1 MALLVPGCGAQE
13 GLPARLLDVQ
23 LDDAVAELL
32 LAVLLAGIHRSADA
46 DPAGVPSPAEAA
58 PSNPD
63 QR

>member
-13 GLPARLLDVQ
+13 GLLARLLDVQ

-32 LAVLLAGIHRSADA
+32 LAGIHRSADA
-46 DPAGVPSPAEAA
+46 NPAGVPSPAEAA
-58 PSNPD
+58 NSNPD